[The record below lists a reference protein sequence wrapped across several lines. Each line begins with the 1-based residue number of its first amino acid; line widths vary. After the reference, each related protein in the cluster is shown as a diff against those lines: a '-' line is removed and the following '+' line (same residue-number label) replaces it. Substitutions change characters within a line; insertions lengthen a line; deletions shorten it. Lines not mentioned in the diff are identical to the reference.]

1 LTRPERSIDE
11 RITLLFVLGAKTVGG
26 LVAEDGCTRRALLSW
41 LRVVVAS
48 SPVERLEPRP
58 RKAERAE
65 STVESSVVLV
75 LIVFG

>member
-1 LTRPERSIDE
+1 
-11 RITLLFVLGAKTVGG
+11 
-26 LVAEDGCTRRALLSW
+26 VAEDGCTRRALLSW

>member
-1 LTRPERSIDE
+1 
-11 RITLLFVLGAKTVGG
+11 
-26 LVAEDGCTRRALLSW
+26 
-41 LRVVVAS
+41 
-48 SPVERLEPRP
+48 LEPRP